1 MAFRKREPRVQRPTP
16 VRARKFRKVA
26 DPRFGD
32 EILGKL
38 INKVMWD
45 GKKSTAEGIV
55 YGALELVEGR
65 ASQPGLEVFHVA
77 LENIKPLLEVKSR
90 RVGGSTYQVPI
101 EVSPKRRLSLGIRWL
116 VEHARSRGEKTM
128 REKLAGEILDAQQNR
143 GGAVKK
149 REDTLRMA
157 EANKAFAHFRW

>member
-1 MAFRKREPRVQRPTP
+1 MAFRKKEPRTVRPVP
-16 VRARKFRKVA
+16 VRARRFRKVA
-26 DPRFGD
+26 DARYGD

-45 GKKSTAEGIV
+45 GKKSTAETIV
-55 YGALELVEGR
+55 YGALELVESKT
-65 ASQPGLEVFHVA
+65 SQGGLEVFHTA

-90 RVGGSTYQVPI
+90 RVGGSTYQVPV

-116 VEHARSRGEKTM
+116 VEYARARGEKTM
-128 REKLAGEILDAQQNR
+128 RERLAGEILDAQQSR

>member
-1 MAFRKREPRVQRPTP
+1 MAFKKKQPRTP
-16 VRARKFRKVA
+16 QAPPARTRKFRKVA
-26 DPRFGD
+26 DARYGD
-32 EILGKL
+32 EVLGKV

-45 GKKSTAEGIV
+45 GKKSTAESIV
-55 YGALELVEGR
+55 YGALELVESRTTQSGI
-65 ASQPGLEVFHVA
+65 EVFHTA

-90 RVGGSTYQVPI
+90 RVGGSTYQVPV

-116 VEHARSRGEKTM
+116 VEYARSRGEKTM